1 MVDAGLVKSPLD
13 RVKEILGEIDRL
25 GEAKVYESS
34 LIEFIEYMWPVV
46 EPATPFVRGWAI
58 DAICEH
64 LEAVTSGEINR
75 LLINVPPGFTKSLIT
90 DVFWPAWEWGPK
102 NMPHMR
108 YVCASY
114 AQHLTI
120 RDNNRFRNIINNR
133 RYKLHWGS
141 RFGSKFETKIKIEND
156 RTGWKF
162 ATSVGG
168 TTGGER
174 GNRIIIDDGNN
185 PQDMESDAVRLSTNH
200 WFIEVV
206 PDRLNNIISD
216 AIIGI
221 QQRLHEEDISGV
233 ALSRE
238 LGYTH
243 LMIPMEYDPAR
254 HCVTSIGWQDPRG
267 LDDDGKVLSEADR
280 YKNDGELAWPERFPP
295 AAVAVLRQKGP
306 YAYAGQY
313 QQSPEPRGG
322 GIFKRDWWQEWS
334 HEKASDNFP
343 KFDFILASL
352 DTAYTEKEENDPSA
366 LTIWGTWQPK
376 GGMPCV
382 MLIDAWRKRLEIH
395 GPEIKQL
402 PGELDD
408 AYYARAQQDWGL
420 VEWVHYSC
428 RKFKVDRLLI
438 EAKAAGHSVAQEI
451 SRLYSRALFGVE
463 IVEPRGDKVARA
475 YAVQHLFSEGMV
487 YAPCRGGF
495 WLDRAQIVIDE
506 AATFP
511 KATHD
516 DLVDSMT
523 QAMRYF
529 RDNNFAVRREEVLA
543 EQTEMIRYR
552 RPSAP
557 LYPV

>member
-1 MVDAGLVKSPLD
+1 MTDAGLIDPYD
-13 RVKEILGEIDRL
+13 RVKQLLGEIDRL
-25 GEAKVYESS
+25 HEAELYEKS
-34 LIEFIEYMWPVV
+34 LIDFIEYTWPVV

-133 RYKLHWGS
+133 RYKAHWAH
-141 RFGSKFETKIKIEND
+141 RFGSKYETKIKIEND
-156 RTGWKF
+156 KTGWKF

-174 GNRIIIDDGNN
+174 GNRFIIDDGNN
-185 PQDMESDAVRLSTNH
+185 PQDMESSAVRLSTNH

-206 PDRLNNIISD
+206 PDRLNNITVD

-221 QQRLHEEDISGV
+221 QQRLHEDDISGM
-233 ALSRE
+233 ALSKD

-243 LMIPMEYDPAR
+243 LMIPMEYDPGR
-254 HCVTSIGWQDPRG
+254 HCITSIGWQDPRG
-267 LDDDGKVLSEADR
+267 CDDDGTPLSEDDR
-280 YKNDGELAWPERFPP
+280 EKNDGELAWPERFPP
-295 AAVAVLRQKGP
+295 AAVAVLKQKGP

-322 GIFKRDWWQEWS
+322 GIFKRDWWRQWDA
-334 HEKASDNFP
+334 EKANDKFP
-343 KFDFILASL
+343 PFDFILASL

-376 GGMPCV
+376 GGLPCV

-395 GPEIKQL
+395 GPEVKQIE
-402 PGELDD
+402 GETDQSYFL
-408 AYYARAQQDWGL
+408 RAQEQWGL
-420 VEWVHYSC
+420 VEWVHHSC
-428 RKFKVDRLLI
+428 RKYKADRLLI
-438 EAKAAGHSVAQEI
+438 EAKAAGHSVAQELT
-451 SRLYSRALFGVE
+451 RLYSRSAFGVQ

-487 YAPCRGGF
+487 YAPVKGGF
-495 WLDRAQIVIDE
+495 WIDRANIVIDE
-506 AATFP
+506 AASFP
-511 KATHD
+511 KASHD

-523 QAMRYF
+523 QALRYF
-529 RDNNFAVRREEVLA
+529 RDNNFAMRSEEIAA
-543 EQTEMIRYR
+543 EQAEMIRYR
-552 RPSAP
+552 KPSSP